1 MIKSPPFPTAPL
13 GHVCDITLGK
23 MLQTSSSGPRDREVP
38 YLRSGSL
45 DCLNE
50 PRAWRTM
57 YCDPAG
63 RRSYALMEGD
73 LLVAEG
79 GDVGRSEFVPPL
91 LADAIFQNSLH
102 RLRLRADGDL
112 RFVRYALES
121 VRSSGWLDVLCNRT
135 TFGHLTV
142 EKLRDLRIPW
152 PSTAQQTLIADY
164 LDTATSDIEKLITRN
179 RHLHDLLDERL
190 IAVAQEQVM
199 GDEFIQATGIPSLP
213 AVPKSWQVLRNK
225 VFCKETNDRTDD
237 DTGEMLTVSH
247 ISGVTPR
254 KQKTVNMFE
263 AESTV
268 GYKIV
273 RPGNLVINTMWAW
286 MGAAGVSDTAGI
298 VSPAYGVY
306 EFDHEIVIPGYYD
319 ILVRTPA
326 YIAEMTRFSRG
337 ITSSRLRLYPDE
349 FLSLRSP
356 IPKITTQESI
366 VELYSSY
373 RQKSLAASE
382 NLKKQIDLLR
392 IRRQS
397 LLANCVSGTITAA

>member
-1 MIKSPPFPTAPL
+1 MTRL
-13 GHVCDITLGK
+13 GYVCDITLGK
-23 MLQTSSSGPRDREVP
+23 MLQTSSSGPHDREVP

-45 DCLNE
+45 DCLDE

-63 RRSYALMEGD
+63 LRSYALTEGD

-79 GDVGRSEFVPPL
+79 GDVGRSEFTPSL
-91 LADAIFQNSLH
+91 QTDAIFQNSLH
-102 RLRLRADGDL
+102 RLRLRTDGDL

-121 VRSSGWLDVLCNRT
+121 ARSSGWLDVLCNKT
-135 TFGHLTV
+135 TFGHLTA
-142 EKLRDLRIPW
+142 EKLRQLRIPW
-152 PSTAQQTLIADY
+152 PSSSEQTLVADY
-164 LDTATSDIEKLITRN
+164 LDTVTSGIEKLITRKK
-179 RHLHDLLDERL
+179 HLNDLLDVRM
-190 IAVAQEQVM
+190 IARAQDLVK
-199 GDEFIQATGIPSLP
+199 GREFAQATGIPSLP
-213 AVPKSWQVLRNK
+213 MVPKSWRVLRNK
-225 VFCKETNDRTDD
+225 VFCREISDRTEDD
-237 DTGEMLTVSH
+237 MGEMLTVSH

-254 KQKTVNMFE
+254 SQKTVNMFE

-273 RPGNLVINTMWAW
+273 RPGDLVINTMWAW
-286 MGAAGVSDTAGI
+286 MGAAGVSDTDGI

-306 EFDHEIVIPGYYD
+306 EFDHDIVVPEYYD

-326 YIAEMTRFSRG
+326 YVAEMTRFSRG

-356 IPKITTQESI
+356 IPKISTQQSI
-366 VELYSSY
+366 VEQYSSY

-382 NLKKQIDLLR
+382 NLKKQVELLR

-397 LLANCVSGTITAA
+397 LIAEGVSGVIADVLDPTGV